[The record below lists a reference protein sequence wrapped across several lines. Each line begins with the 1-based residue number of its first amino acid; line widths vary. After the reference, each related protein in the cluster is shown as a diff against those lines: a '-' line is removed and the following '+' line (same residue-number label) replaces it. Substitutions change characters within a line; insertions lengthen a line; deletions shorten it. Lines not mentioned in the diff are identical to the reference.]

1 VVERQSL
8 AQYLR
13 RVKPCAYGAH
23 VPSPSPSDNL
33 LLAALTA
40 QERAR
45 VEPLL
50 TLVNLAHGTL
60 LQEADEEIADVYFP
74 VRGVASLVGLGREG
88 EEVDTAMIGAE
99 GMVGLPVFLGTGQMP
114 VKAMV
119 QIDMAAYRL
128 SSDEL
133 RAELEHGGSLTN
145 VLLRYAQAVL
155 VELAQLVL
163 CNRVHPL
170 DQRTARWILQL
181 NDRLPSSPPFEA
193 TQEFIASML
202 GTTRPHLTGV
212 MQSFRNDGLISYQR
226 GTLQVTDPPGL
237 EGRACACYR
246 TIRNELDRLLRTSE
260 RYDITAGG

>member
-1 VVERQSL
+1 VALVRL
-8 AQYLR
+8 
-13 RVKPCAYGAH
+13 
-23 VPSPSPSDNL
+23 SDNL
-33 LLAALTA
+33 LLRALTA
-40 QERAR
+40 DERGR
-45 VEPLL
+45 IEPGL
-50 TLVNLAHGTL
+50 TLVDLPHGAP
-60 LQEADEEIADVYFP
+60 LQEADEEIENVFFP
-74 VRGVASLVGLGREG
+74 VRGVASLLGLGREG

-119 QIDMAAYRL
+119 QIDMVAYRL
-128 SSDEL
+128 SSDDL
-133 RAELEHGGSLTN
+133 RTELEHRGTLTN

-163 CNRVHPL
+163 CNRLHPL

-181 NDRLPSSPPFEA
+181 NDRLPSSPPFDA
-193 TQEFIASML
+193 TQEFIAAML

-212 MQSFRNDGLISYQR
+212 MQSFRNEGLISYQR

-246 TIRNELDRLLRTSE
+246 TIRNELDRLLRTPE
-260 RYDITAGG
+260 RYDISAAT